1 METLSKYL
9 ENIVNNPDEEKYRK
23 IRLSNRIFQEKVA
36 GMEGVMEF
44 LEAAGFNQQLLPFQN
59 GDEPFLVLSDTAL
72 QDLENLQVRLLVNSA
87 LVFCLNQ

>member
-1 METLSKYL
+1 M
-9 ENIVNNPDEEKYRK
+9 NNPDEEKYRK

-44 LEAAGFNQQLLPFQN
+44 LEAAGFSQQLLPFQN
-59 GDEPFLVLSDTAL
+59 GDEPFLVLSETAL

-87 LVFCLNQ
+87 LVFWLNQ